1 MEYTTLGRAGL
12 KVSVAGLGC
21 GGSSKL
27 GLAAG
32 HSKEHAVGI
41 VQSALDHGV
50 NFIDTAQY
58 YSTEPVVGAAIRGRA
73 RDALVISTKHKTSL
87 LDGKVFT
94 VPEILAGLDRSLRAL
109 GTDHVDVSGQVRRGF
124 RER

>member
-1 MEYTTLGRAGL
+1 MEYTTLGRTGL

-41 VQSALDHGV
+41 VA
-50 NFIDTAQY
+50 
-58 YSTEPVVGAAIRGRA
+58 
-73 RDALVISTKHKTSL
+73 
-87 LDGKVFT
+87 T
-94 VPEILAGLDRSLRAL
+94 VPGMRW
-109 GTDHVDVSGQVRRGF
+109 
-124 RER
+124 